1 MLDHGGNMDAAMA
14 RFGGGAQDW
23 IDLSTGINRVPYP
36 LPNLPARA
44 WTDLPT
50 RADMARLVAAAR
62 DAWGVSGAILPLSG
76 AQQAIQLIPRLGV
89 PGRARVLS
97 PTYNEHA
104 ASLRAAGWQVE
115 AVATLADLAGADL
128 AVVVNPNNPDG
139 QHHASARLLELLPQ
153 VGQLVVDESFV
164 DPYPQQS
171 LAAKTGLP
179 GLWVLRSFGKFYGL
193 AGLRLGF
200 ALGPEADVERLSTLA
215 GPWPVSGAA
224 IEVGCRALG
233 DRVWQVQTATRLAED
248 AARLDMLCPLLV
260 AGGTMLFR
268 LYDSPDAARVQD
280 HLASHRIWSR
290 IFPWSPRLVRLGLP
304 APHEWPRVA
313 MALDQM
319 RAVGLALQPG

>member
-14 RFGGGAQDW
+14 RFGGGPQDW

-36 LPNLPARA
+36 LPDLPARA

-50 RADMARLVAAAR
+50 RADMARLVSAAR
-62 DAWGVSGAILPLSG
+62 NAWGVSGAILPLSG
-76 AQQAIQLIPRLGV
+76 AQQAIQLIPRLGL

-104 ASLRAAGWQVE
+104 ASLQAAGWQVE
-115 AVATLADLAGADL
+115 AVARLDDLVGSDL

-139 QHHASARLLELLPQ
+139 QHHDSARLLDLVPR
-153 VGQLVVDESFV
+153 VGQLVIDESFA
-164 DPYPQQS
+164 DPCPQES
-171 LAAKTGLP
+171 LAAQTGLP

-200 ALGPEADVERLSTLA
+200 ALGTQADIERLSALA
-215 GPWPVSGAA
+215 GPWPVSGAG
-224 IEVGCRALG
+224 IEVGCQALG
-233 DRVWQVQTATRLAED
+233 DRLWQEQTGTRLAED
-248 AARLDMLCPLLV
+248 AARLDALCPLALV
-260 AGGTMLFR
+260 GGTALFR
-268 LYDSPDAARVQD
+268 FYDSSDAARVQD

-304 APHEWPRVA
+304 APHEWPRVT
-313 MALDQM
+313 MALAHM
-319 RAVGLALQPG
+319 RAAGLAS